1 MRRRVLTTLAAGVV
15 ALGAGCGGDD
25 MTRFEANGIAFEH
38 PSDWERVA
46 DVEEQDR
53 DKGLVVALQG
63 DSDVD
68 GAPVRVVA
76 FNQPREP
83 GTLAQYGKEVA
94 ATRPQQAGGP
104 LVEDGKVDVP
114 GAEGAWRVVVDY
126 RVRPEDGGEP
136 VPARSIDLLPVEGD
150 RQYRL
155 TITGPRE
162 AIEAP
167 DIDELIDSFE
177 ITSNPTA

>member
-1 MRRRVLTTLAAGVV
+1 MTRRVLVTLAAGVA
-15 ALGAGCGGDD
+15 ALGVGCGGDD
-25 MTRFEANGIAFEH
+25 MTHFEGNGIAFTH
-38 PSDWERVA
+38 PSGWERVG
-46 DVEEQDR
+46 DVEKQDR

-104 LVEDGKVDVP
+104 LVEDGKVDVT
-114 GAEGAWRVVVDY
+114 GADGAWRVVVDY
-126 RVRPEDGGEP
+126 RVRPESGGEP
-136 VPARSIDLLPVEGD
+136 VPARSVDILPVKDD

-162 AIEAP
+162 AVESTDVDA
-167 DIDELIDSFE
+167 LIDSFE
-177 ITSNPTA
+177 ITS